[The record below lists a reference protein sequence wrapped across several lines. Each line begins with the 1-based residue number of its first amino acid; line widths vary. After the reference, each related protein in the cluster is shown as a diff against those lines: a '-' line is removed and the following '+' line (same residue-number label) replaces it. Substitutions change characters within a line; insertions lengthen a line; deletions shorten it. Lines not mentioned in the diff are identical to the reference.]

1 MRDRFDDSV
10 ISARRTTLLAHD
22 PQFSAACPD
31 DAITTAIR
39 QPSMPLK
46 DILTT
51 IMAGYA
57 DRPALGERAT
67 ESVLDPVTGRTTR
80 RLLPRFDTISYDEL
94 WRRANAIAAAWYHDE
109 LAPVRAGDFVA
120 ILGFTSGDYA
130 TLDLA
135 CLRANAVTVPLQAG
149 SAPAQLLPVVH
160 ETRPRIL
167 ATSVEHLLTAAE
179 IAASAPSVRR
189 LVVFDHHSDVD
200 DEWERIEE
208 VRHRLGESGH
218 DVVVESLP
226 EVLDRG
232 AALPSPPE
240 TDSATDSAT
249 DSDEERLSLL
259 IYTSGT
265 TGMPKG
271 AMYPARLVA
280 ELWRGFFP
288 ERPGLPLIDVAY
300 LPMSH
305 LAGRAV
311 LYSTLARGGTSF
323 FTARTDLSVLFED
336 LALVRPAVLMLVP
349 RLCETLFQQYHP
361 NPAADGTGQ
370 AVSSRLGEQVFG
382 DRYLWAVCGA
392 APLSAELT
400 EFMESM
406 LGMRLPD
413 GYASTEVGAA
423 LFDGKVMRE
432 RVLDHRLEDV
442 PELNYF
448 TTDSPYPRGE
458 LLLRSN
464 SVIPGYYRRP
474 DLSAE
479 VFTDDGFYRT
489 GDIMARTGPDELIFV
504 DRRNNLLKLSQGE
517 FVALSRLE
525 TLFTGSP
532 MIRQIYLY
540 GTGEHGYLLA
550 VVVPAPEA
558 LDGDDPERL
567 TSLIHQALQ
576 QVGRANNLAGY
587 EIPRDFLIETEPFSP
602 ENGLLSGI
610 RKLLRPKLK
619 ERYVRE
625 LERRYAEIAERE
637 ASALQQLQEIGSDQ
651 PVIDTVLAAAQAVLS
666 TSTGHRTPGEHF
678 LDLGGDSLSALT
690 LATLLRDIFSVD
702 VPVGV
707 IVSPATD
714 LGALAAYLEQKLT
727 SGAADQ
733 PSVADV
739 HGPAVT
745 ELHAAELT
753 LDKFLD
759 PKTLNTA
766 RNLPHPDGPLR
777 TILLTGATGYLG
789 RFLCLEWLRRLQST
803 GGTLVCL
810 VRGSDNAAAR
820 ARLDAAF
827 ASDEELSRQYH
838 ALADTRLEVLAA
850 DLSEP
855 HFGLTPE
862 SWRHLADTTDL
873 IVHDGALVNHVLP
886 YAQLFGPNVVGTA
899 EVIRLALTAKLKPVT
914 YVSTIGVLTDDSAE
928 DADLRR
934 ASPIWTLDDGYA
946 NGYSGSKWVGEVLL
960 REAHDLCGL
969 PVTTLRSGMILAHSR
984 YAGQLNVSDV
994 FTRLLLSLLITGIAP
1009 NSFYRAGAAAHHG
1022 GLPVDFTAE
1031 AVVSLGAEASADY
1044 RTYHVVDSHDDG
1056 ISLDT
1061 YIDWLGEAGHP
1072 VTRVGDYRTWLPRF
1086 ETALRA
1092 LPESQKRHSL
1102 LPLLH
1107 AFADPQTDSAIPA
1120 ERFRTALHRTSPGRP
1135 IPHVTAE
1142 LIGKYVTDLARLGLL

>member
-1 MRDRFDDSV
+1 MRDRTDDSV

-31 DAITTAIR
+31 GAITTASR

-57 DRPALGERAT
+57 ERPALGERAT
-67 ESVLDPVTGRTTR
+67 ESVPDPVTGRTTR
-80 RLLPRFDTISYDEL
+80 RLLPRFDTISYGEL
-94 WRRANAIAAAWYHDE
+94 WRRATAIAAAWYHDE

-120 ILGFTSGDYA
+120 FLGFTSADYA
-130 TLDLA
+130 ALDLA
-135 CLRANAVTVPLQAG
+135 CLRADAVAVPLQAG

-179 IAASAPSVRR
+179 ITASAPSVRR

-200 DEWERIEE
+200 DERERIEE
-208 VRHRLGESGH
+208 VRRRLGESGH

-232 AALPSPPE
+232 TALPSLPD
-240 TDSATDSAT
+240 TDTATDA
-249 DSDEERLSLL
+249 DEERLSLL

-288 ERPGLPLIDVAY
+288 ERPGLPLLDVAY

-323 FTARTDLSVLFED
+323 FTARSDLSALFED
-336 LALVRPAVLMLVP
+336 LALVRPTVLMLVP

-361 NPAADGTGQ
+361 NPETDGT
-370 AVSSRLGEQVFG
+370 SPRLGEQVFG
-382 DRYLWAVCGA
+382 DRFLWAVCGA

-406 LGMRLPD
+406 LGMPLPD

-464 SVIPGYYRRP
+464 SVIPGYYQRP
-474 DLSAE
+474 DLTAE

-489 GDIMARTGPDELIFV
+489 GDIMARTGPDELMFV
-504 DRRNNLLKLSQGE
+504 DRRNNLLKLAQGE

-525 TLFTGSP
+525 TLFTASP
-532 MIRQIYLY
+532 VIRQIYLY

-567 TSLIHQALQ
+567 TSLIHQALHQ
-576 QVGRANNLAGY
+576 IGRANNLAGY

-619 ERYVRE
+619 ERYGHE
-625 LERRYAEIAERE
+625 LERRYTEIAARE
-637 ASALQQLQEIGSDQ
+637 TGAVQKLRETGSDQ
-651 PVIDTVLAAAQAVLS
+651 PVIDTVLAAAQAVLG

-714 LGALAAYLEQKLT
+714 LGTLAAYLEQRLAP
-727 SGAADQ
+727 GAADQ

-739 HGPAVT
+739 HGPTVT
-745 ELHAAELT
+745 ELRAAELT

-759 PKTLNTA
+759 ARTLSTA
-766 RNLPHPDGPLR
+766 RNLPRPDGPLR

-789 RFLCLEWLRRLQST
+789 RFLCLEWLRRLPST

-810 VRGSDNAAAR
+810 VRGSDDAAAR

-827 ASDEELSRQYH
+827 ESDEELSRHYH
-838 ALADTRLEVLAA
+838 ALADTRLEVLAG

-855 HFGLTPE
+855 YFGLTPG
-862 SWRHLADTTDL
+862 SWQHLADTTDL

-914 YVSTIGVLTDDSAE
+914 YVSTIGVLADDSAE
-928 DADLRR
+928 DADIRHT
-934 ASPIWTLDDGYA
+934 SPIWTLDDGYA
-946 NGYSGSKWVGEVLL
+946 NGYSGSKWAGEVLL

-969 PVTTLRSGMILAHSR
+969 PVATLRSGMILAHSR
-984 YAGQLNVSDV
+984 YAGQLNVPDV
-994 FTRLLLSLLITGIAP
+994 FTRLLLSLLVTGIAP
-1009 NSFYRAGAAAHHG
+1009 NSFYRMGAAAHHG
-1022 GLPVDFTAE
+1022 GLPVDFAAE
-1031 AVVSLGAEASADY
+1031 AVVSLGAEASAGY
-1044 RTYHVVDSHDDG
+1044 RTYHVVNSHDDG

-1072 VTRVGDYRTWLPRF
+1072 VTRVGDYRTWLLRF

-1092 LPESQKRHSL
+1092 LPETQKRHSL

-1107 AFADPQTDSAIPA
+1107 AFAHPQTDSAIPA
-1120 ERFRTALHRTSPGRP
+1120 EDFRTALHRTSPGRP

-1142 LIGKYVTDLARLGLL
+1142 LIGKYVTDLAGLNLL

>member
-1 MRDRFDDSV
+1 
-10 ISARRTTLLAHD
+10 
-22 PQFSAACPD
+22 
-31 DAITTAIR
+31 
-39 QPSMPLK
+39 MPLK
-46 DILTT
+46 DILST

-57 DRPALGERAT
+57 DRPAIGERAT
-67 ESVLDPVTGRTTR
+67 ESVLDPVTCRTTR
-80 RLLPRFDTISYDEL
+80 RLLPRFDTISYGEL
-94 WRRANAIAAAWYHDE
+94 WRRATAIAAAWYHDE
-109 LAPVRAGDFVA
+109 LDPVRAGDFVA
-120 ILGFTSGDYA
+120 ILGFTSGDYT

-135 CLRANAVTVPLQAG
+135 CLRADAVTVPLQAG

-189 LVVFDHHSDVD
+189 LVVFDHHPDVD
-200 DEWERIEE
+200 GERERIEE

-232 AALPSPPE
+232 AALPSLPD
-240 TDSATDSAT
+240 TDA
-249 DSDEERLSLL
+249 DEERLSLL

-288 ERPGLPLIDVAY
+288 ERPGLPLLDVAY

-323 FTARTDLSVLFED
+323 FTARSDLSVLFED
-336 LALVRPAVLMLVP
+336 FALVRPTVLMLVP

-361 NPAADGTGQ
+361 NPAADGVGR
-370 AVSSRLGEQVFG
+370 AVSRRLGEQVFG
-382 DRYLWAVCGA
+382 DRFLWAVCGA

-400 EFMESM
+400 EFMETM

-423 LFDGKVMRE
+423 LFDGRVLRE
-432 RVLDHRLEDV
+432 RVLDHRLADV

-464 SVIPGYYRRP
+464 SVIPGYYQRP
-474 DLSAE
+474 DLTAE

-489 GDIMARTGPDELIFV
+489 GDIMARTGPDELMFV

-525 TLFTGSP
+525 TLFTASP

-576 QVGRANNLAGY
+576 QVGRTSNLAGY

-619 ERYVRE
+619 ERYGRE
-625 LERRYAEIAERE
+625 LERRYAEIADRE
-637 ASALQQLQEIGSDQ
+637 SSAVQKLRETGSDR
-651 PVIDTVLAAAQAVLS
+651 PVIDTVLAAAQAVLG
-666 TSTGHRTPGEHF
+666 TSTGHRAPGEHF

-707 IVSPATD
+707 IVSPTSD
-714 LGALAAYLEQKLT
+714 LGSLAAYLEQKLAP
-727 SGAADQ
+727 GAADQ
-733 PSVADV
+733 PSVTDV

-745 ELHAAELT
+745 ELQAAELT

-759 PKTLNTA
+759 TRTLATA
-766 RNLPHPDGPLR
+766 RNLPRPDGPRR

-789 RFLCLEWLRRLQST
+789 RFLCLEWLRRLEST

-827 ASDEELSRQYH
+827 ESDEELSRHYH
-838 ALADTRLEVLAA
+838 ALADTRVEVLAG

-855 HFGLTPE
+855 YFGLTPG

-914 YVSTIGVLTDDSAE
+914 YVSTIGVLTDNSAE
-928 DADLRR
+928 DADIRHT
-934 ASPIWTLDDGYA
+934 SPIWTLDDGYA
-946 NGYSGSKWVGEVLL
+946 DGYSGSKWAGEVLL

-1009 NSFYRAGAAAHHG
+1009 HSFYRAGAAAHHG

-1031 AVVSLGAEASADY
+1031 AVVSLGAEASAGY
-1044 RTYHVVDSHDDG
+1044 RTYHVVNSHDDG

-1061 YIDWLGEAGHP
+1061 YVDWLGEAGHP
-1072 VTRVGDYRTWLPRF
+1072 VARVGDYRSWLSRF

-1092 LPESQKRHSL
+1092 LPESQKRRSL

-1107 AFADPQTDSAIPA
+1107 AFADPQTDSDIPA
-1120 ERFRTALHRTSPGRP
+1120 EHFRTALRRTGPGHP

-1142 LIGKYVTDLARLGLL
+1142 LIGKYVTDLTQLDLL